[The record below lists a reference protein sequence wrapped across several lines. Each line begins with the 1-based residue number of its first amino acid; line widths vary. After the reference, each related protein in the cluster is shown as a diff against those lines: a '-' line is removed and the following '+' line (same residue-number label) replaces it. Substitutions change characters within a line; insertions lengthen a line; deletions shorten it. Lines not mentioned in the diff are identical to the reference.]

1 MTPTLPVAAL
11 AVVADHQSLVPGGL
25 LNKGM
30 VTQQG
35 IYVVSLHRVVHHAA
49 AQLLGVGPDHL
60 GVVPRPV
67 AEPGTERVQD
77 S

>member
-11 AVVADHQSLVPGGL
+11 AVVADNQSLVPGGL

-30 VTQQG
+30 VTQQDT
-35 IYVVSLHRVVHHAA
+35 YDLLHRVVHHAA